1 MYPSY
6 LRGPS
11 CLFLSRLNQEK
22 SKPSWPVLSERLR
35 VVEWWTVSRGHY
47 GYFSTEMNFTLV
59 VSSHRAGLWS
69 YELQIVSL
77 IWCSFIEKEMSLNMD
92 KKNIFNSLLVQTSP
106 HGADILCRMIQRSWA
121 VWFACK
127 CLHYKAVPF
136 ATKHMR
142 HGLYK
147 KLINLYKR
155 LCWSIC
161 LSHWHPLCSCLY
173 CNSNIPD
180 RRTVQ
185 QALDMHRKC
194 R

>member
-22 SKPSWPVLSERLR
+22 SKSSWLVLSERLR
-35 VVEWWTVSRGHY
+35 VVEWWAVSRGHY

-77 IWCSFIEKEMSLNMD
+77 IWCSFIEKEMRLNMD
-92 KKNIFNSLLVQTSP
+92 KTIYNSLLFQTSP
-106 HGADILCRMIQRSWA
+106 HGADILCRMIQRSCCT
-121 VWFACK
+121 VLFACK
-127 CLHYKAVPF
+127 CLHYKVISF

-142 HGLYK
+142 HGLNIN
-147 KLINLYKR
+147 LINLY
-155 LCWSIC
+155 I
-161 LSHWHPLCSCLY
+161 
-173 CNSNIPD
+173 
-180 RRTVQ
+180 
-185 QALDMHRKC
+185 
-194 R
+194 